1 MLGLI
6 MHIFQTHH
14 HETVLHVQET
24 RHNNVTSYCVTI
36 IMGCSTEPPKIPH
49 FLEYHIG
56 RAEKDVAARNVSLHG
71 RLLLEPT

>member
-24 RHNNVTSYCVTI
+24 RHNNVTSYPAN
-36 IMGCSTEPPKIPH
+36 EPVWPEHLSVSH
-49 FLEYHIG
+49 FIDGTKVLG
-56 RAEKDVAARNVSLHG
+56 DRNQLV
-71 RLLLEPT
+71 